1 MAETVNTKKTM
12 IQDILRQS
20 KEKHKFIGVWIYG
33 DDEGFWSGR
42 VQELTEEFVVIEH
55 FTKYGKPDGVVIEAI
70 SNIESIDFDDD
81 YSKSMEYLIVNHHL
95 LDEVEEISVKMESLE
110 TWPFNLL
117 ESLIGNKETIVQIQV
132 NRDSFYSGLVEW
144 VEETEL
150 LLRMIGDQGQDNGK
164 SLFKLEDIS
173 AVRINNLSNR
183 RKLLLYKWRKEIN
196 HE

>member
-1 MAETVNTKKTM
+1 M

-20 KEKHKFIGVWIYG
+20 KEKQQFIGIWIYG

-81 YSKSMEYLIVNHHL
+81 YSKSMEYLIANHHL
-95 LDEVEEISVKMESLE
+95 LDEVEEIPVKMESLD

-150 LLRMIGDQGQDNGK
+150 LLRMIGEQGQDNGK

-173 AVRINNLSNR
+173 AVRINSRSNR